1 MSTSNEHVGSLMEHL
16 AELYKTVSKNSSP
29 FRATAYANIIYG
41 LQSCSCKHEGT
52 ASLLTMT
59 LQDVD
64 TLLQQPNLAA
74 LHEVVPTSD
83 LLAMHQSLCL
93 LQIAMPDLSSC
104 SEIEQQL
111 EQQMSRTL
119 ALLAARKSARDLR
132 LQSLTVP
139 EARLSTTLQAI
150 VANEPLAV
158 SCGDLLHG
166 FECAAILTLNPEL
179 KLTLPD
185 ETVWN
190 PVLDVEVAGT
200 RSTRPVRAHFD
211 ELRRKYLMEKHG
223 VIVETI
229 GAEAFNVAP
238 GFQRNLLRIHP
249 NLLDCFRLQ
258 NEEDKAAVDAML
270 STGSKPSG
278 PLLSTVDEQAT
289 LIMTHA
295 SHPSLKAASQ
305 ITNADMYVDDNLEN
319 SGVTASLGSNFA
331 PRGVKIN
338 YGMYV
343 GWVGPQLKCEV
354 HVPNVPA
361 MHPRLTNKTAV
372 QQMTPTMPQQMPQ
385 MPQQR
390 MHPGMGGPGGPYEQQ
405 PPHAPQYKSSQSAYG
420 GNGGS
425 SYNNVSGRDRERE
438 QAYADR
444 SDDQTHVSG
453 GSDGR
458 GEGRAAASGGGSAAP
473 QGGEVDIEI
482 ALLERQLEI
491 ARMEAK
497 ILELKKSKMSEK

>member
-1 MSTSNEHVGSLMEHL
+1 MSTTNEHVGSLIDHL
-16 AELYKTVSKNSSP
+16 AALYKTVSKNSSP

-41 LQSCSCKHEGT
+41 LQSCSCKHQGT
-52 ASLLTMT
+52 ASLLSMA
-59 LQDVD
+59 LEDVD
-64 TLLQQPNLAA
+64 ALLQQPNLAA

-93 LQIAMPDLSSC
+93 LQVAMPDLSAC
-104 SEIEQQL
+104 TEIEQQL

-150 VANEPLAV
+150 VANEPLVV

-179 KLTLPD
+179 KLTLHD
-185 ETVWN
+185 ETVWC

-211 ELRRKYLMEKHG
+211 QLRRKYLMEKHG
-223 VIVETI
+223 VNVETI

-258 NEEDKAAVDAML
+258 NEDDKAAVDAML

-295 SHPSLKAASQ
+295 SHPSLKTASQ

-390 MHPGMGGPGGPYEQQ
+390 MHPGMGPGGPYEQQ

-425 SYNNVSGRDRERE
+425 SYNVSGRDRERERE

-444 SDDQTHVSG
+444 SDDQSYVSG

-458 GEGRAAASGGGSAAP
+458 GEGARAPASQG
-473 QGGEVDIEI
+473 GGEVDIEI